1 MCRLAVIAA
10 KYCPEYRIFLT
21 DIAASMDTKTLF
33 SGMALAF
40 GAYASFSISDA
51 FSKLLAGQL
60 DPFEVAFSG
69 GLFGFLILPFIRR
82 SGESYLDIVRPQK
95 WGMWLLRAG
104 CVFVATAASVEAF
117 MLLPMPEA
125 FSLMFLM
132 PLFVTILS
140 VLLLKEKVT
149 FWAWLAV
156 VLGFAGVLIVLRPG
170 FRELHWGHLCA
181 LVAAFANAGSV
192 IAYRLADQERTRL
205 SLFGSSL
212 IGPLVGNGLLMGLH
226 AQWPAT
232 LTAWVYLFGYG
243 FLAALGQLMMMM
255 ATARAPANRVALPQ
269 YSQMVWG
276 VALSYLV
283 FHQSLDMWTF
293 VGIIVL
299 MSSGILNWVRQKIRY
314 ERMAVKEL
322 LARRKARKADRA
334 GQFVR

>member
-1 MCRLAVIAA
+1 
-10 KYCPEYRIFLT
+10 
-21 DIAASMDTKTLF
+21 MDTKTLF

-40 GAYASFSISDA
+40 GAYASFSVSDA

-69 GLFGFLILPFIRR
+69 GIFGFLILPFIRR
-82 SGESYLDIVRPQK
+82 PGESYLDIVRPQE

-104 CVFVATAASVEAF
+104 CVFAATAASVEAF

-140 VLLLKEKVT
+140 VVLLKEKVT

-156 VLGFAGVLIVLRPG
+156 VLGFVGVLIVLRPG
-170 FRELHWGHLCA
+170 FRALHWGHLCA
-181 LVAAFANAGSV
+181 LIAAIANAGSV
-192 IAYRLADQERTRL
+192 IAYRLADKERTRL

-212 IGPLVGNGLLMGLH
+212 IGPLLGNGILMGWH

-232 LTAWVYLFGYG
+232 ITAWIYLFGYG

-283 FHQSLDMWTF
+283 FRQPLDSWTF

-299 MSSGILNWVRQKIRY
+299 MSSGILNWVRQRIRY
-314 ERMAVKEL
+314 ERMAMKERM
-322 LARRKARKADRA
+322 ARRKARKADKAGKA
-334 GQFVR
+334 GQLAS